1 MCGTCIV
8 KVTGYL
14 AAEGKAG
21 LSVDQNIEDLSA
33 VSDHVL
39 AAADLLRKLELEKRG
54 VEPGSTRFMELSERI
69 ESLAAEVR
77 TVSASETDLAT
88 ELAGEPNLPTINEA
102 EAS

>member
-1 MCGTCIV
+1 M
-8 KVTGYL
+8 
-14 AAEGKAG
+14 
-21 LSVDQNIEDLSA
+21 SVDQNIEDLSA

-39 AAADLLRKLELEKRG
+39 AAADLLQKLELEKRG

-77 TVSASETDLAT
+77 TVSASETDLAI

-102 EAS
+102 QAR